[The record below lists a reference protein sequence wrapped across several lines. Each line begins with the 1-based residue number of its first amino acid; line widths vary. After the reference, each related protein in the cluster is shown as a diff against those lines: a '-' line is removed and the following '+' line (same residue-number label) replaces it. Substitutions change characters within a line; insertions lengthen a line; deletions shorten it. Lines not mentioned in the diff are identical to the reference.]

1 MNKYVFLYK
10 ERDTEDRD
18 CVKYI
23 ESMPTGAIGIH
34 GACFSSCL
42 KENEFDYDNITTLLT
57 RKDFDDIFLYNK
69 EMSEIRFITIHEGDE
84 KYQKKLDLL
93 ELIKPVLDKLNSEG
107 NKLLL
112 EKVIEEEK
120 EYIQDRYSM
129 SKDDIEEIFEN
140 YDGEYRD
147 RAIISYVYEDIEEC
161 GYEYAHCCMCI
172 DKQVERYFDY
182 EKLGVDLLDG
192 GYYIELTDGRV
203 VSMSY

>member
-42 KENEFDYDNITTLLT
+42 KENEFDYDNVTTLLT

-129 SKDDIEEIFEN
+129 SEDDIEEIFEN

>member
-10 ERDTEDRD
+10 ERDTEDRE

-42 KENEFDYDNITTLLT
+42 IENDFDYDNVTTLLT

>member
-69 EMSEIRFITIHEGDE
+69 EMSEIRFTTIHEGDK

-112 EKVIEEEK
+112 EKVIEEEI
-120 EYIQDRYSM
+120 EYIQDKYSM
-129 SKDDIEEIFEN
+129 SKDDINEIFEN
-140 YDGEYRD
+140 YCGEYRD
-147 RAIISYVYEDIEEC
+147 RAIIGYVFEDIDEC
-161 GYEYAHCCMCI
+161 SYEYAHCCLCI
-172 DKQVERYFDY
+172 NTYYARYFDY
-182 EKLGVDLLDG
+182 EKLGDDLLESEN
-192 GYYIELTDGRV
+192 YYELSDGRV
-203 VSMSY
+203 VSLKY